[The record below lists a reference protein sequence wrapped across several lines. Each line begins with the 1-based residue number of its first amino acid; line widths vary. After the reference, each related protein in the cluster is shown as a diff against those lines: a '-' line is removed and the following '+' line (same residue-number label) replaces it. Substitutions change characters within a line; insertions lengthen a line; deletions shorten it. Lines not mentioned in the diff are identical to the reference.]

1 MRALSLALN
10 FTRREIRNRYLGS
23 FSGGLW
29 ALLQPLMQ
37 LAVYSFVFVYIFKA
51 VPIFKAGAQNAV
63 AIGFVPFLVMGLW
76 PWIAFSEAIT
86 RSTTVL
92 PENAGLIGKVALP
105 REVLVIASVGASL
118 TLHLL
123 GFIAICIA
131 MALWGTPIN
140 LIMLPLA
147 LLVYLQMA
155 LLVLG
160 LGFLFSALQ
169 VFVRDLGQVLTQLM
183 MLWQFTSPIFYP
195 REILPEPYR
204 DWMGFNPFSYYPEQ
218 MRALLLGSE
227 SIAPGACFAAL
238 IVALAVLAL
247 GIVVFRRLDSHFEDF
262 L

>member
-51 VPIFKAGAQNAV
+51 RLPNAD
-63 AIGFVPFLVMGLW
+63 ASGFVPFLVMGLW
-76 PWIAFSEAIT
+76 PWIAFSESIT

-92 PENAGLIGKVALP
+92 QENSALIGKVALP
-105 REVLVIASVGASL
+105 REVLVIASVSASL
-118 TLHLL
+118 LLHLI
-123 GFIAICIA
+123 GFVAICVA
-131 MALWGTPIN
+131 MACWDTPIN
-140 LIMLPLA
+140 LSMLPVA

-155 LLVLG
+155 LLALG
-160 LGFLFSALQ
+160 LSFMFSSLQ
-169 VFVRDLGQVLTQLM
+169 VFVRDLGQMLTQVM

-195 REILPEPYR
+195 REMLSEPYR
-204 DWMGFNPFSYYPEQ
+204 TWMGFNPFTYYPEQ
-218 MRALLLGSE
+218 MRALLLGSK
-227 SIAPGACFAAL
+227 SVGNLAPVSAL
-238 IVALAVLAL
+238 FVALAVLVF
-247 GIVVFRRLDSHFEDF
+247 GIFVFRRLDSHIEDF